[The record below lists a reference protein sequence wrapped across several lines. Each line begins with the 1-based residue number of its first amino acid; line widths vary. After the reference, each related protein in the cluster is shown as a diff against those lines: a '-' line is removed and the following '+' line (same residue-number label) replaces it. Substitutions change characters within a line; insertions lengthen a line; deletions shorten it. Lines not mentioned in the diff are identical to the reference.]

1 MFLEKIDYGS
11 EVACDKWQ
19 VGNRAA
25 MPGTNITL
33 QLQTADSDRL
43 SVLFVVLDLVIL
55 FCIVEDLFEY
65 MGIWYTLELTI

>member
-1 MFLEKIDYGS
+1 MTK
-11 EVACDKWQ
+11 
-19 VGNRAA
+19 GNRAA
-25 MPGTNITL
+25 MPTNITL
-33 QLQTADSDRL
+33 QPQTADSDRL

>member
-1 MFLEKIDYGS
+1 MTN
-11 EVACDKWQ
+11 
-19 VGNRAA
+19 GNRAA
-25 MPGTNITL
+25 MPINITL
-33 QLQTADSDRL
+33 QPQTVDSDRL